1 MNFKLVEDFLSL
13 ATSQNFSRSAEERN
27 VTQPAFSRRI
37 QQLEV
42 WVGVPL
48 VDRSTYPTKLT
59 EAGMRFREAA
69 EESLSLIHDVR
80 NELRDESK
88 LNSNTV
94 NFATPY
100 TISTIIFQNG

>member
-48 VDRSTYPTKLT
+48 VDRSTYPTKLIT
-59 EAGMRFREAA
+59 QTLNKQRPKAKAKHARR
-69 EESLSLIHDVR
+69 SLF
-80 NELRDESK
+80 
-88 LNSNTV
+88 NSNAGDLSSV
-94 NFATPY
+94 FF
-100 TISTIIFQNG
+100 S